1 MRKTALI
8 SLLLI
13 VSLGLGIV
21 FERTGNLSSRL
32 ANVYNK
38 IFNGNSVVEDQID
51 FQSNNEKK
59 EKSILY

>member
-1 MRKTALI
+1 MKKTALI

-32 ANVYNK
+32 ANLYNK
-38 IFNGNSVVEDQID
+38 IINDDSIVENQVDSQPGN
-51 FQSNNEKK
+51 
-59 EKSILY
+59 